1 MPAAASFALPKTRQT
16 VIWSDLNAGSLPLL
30 LSQHLPEK
38 KLKII
43 LTADAEQAIRIQAAW
58 HFFDPAARIMF
69 FPDWETLPYEHFS
82 PHQELVSER
91 LSTLWQ
97 LKNGLV
103 DVLLLPLATA
113 MQKIAPPSF
122 LLGHTFWL
130 KTGQELNIE
139 ALKHSLVEAGYN
151 HVSHVVATGEFAMR
165 GGILDIFPM
174 GSDTPFRLDL
184 FDNEIDTIKTFDA
197 DSQRTLTTVDEIR
210 LLPAHE
216 FPTDSDAQKI
226 FRSRFREEINS
237 DARKST
243 VYNAVSEGHFGAGVE
258 YYLPLFFEEE
268 CVSIFDYTDDEAILV
283 CLGDIHQESARIW
296 QDVKQRYILA
306 QGDPAYPPLAPD
318 YLYLSEDQFGA
329 RIKSYAR
336 LVPQISEDTTYTLP
350 SVAVDRQADD
360 PLHTL
365 KNFLQQW
372 SGR

>member
-1 MPAAASFALPKTRQT
+1 
-16 VIWSDLNAGSLPLL
+16 
-30 LSQHLPEK
+30 
-38 KLKII
+38 
-43 LTADAEQAIRIQAAW
+43 
-58 HFFDPAARIMF
+58 MF

-237 DARKST
+237 DARKAT

-306 QGDPAYPPLAPD
+306 QGDPAYPRWHQIIFILVKTSSGHV
-318 YLYLSEDQFGA
+318 LNLMRVLFH
-329 RIKSYAR
+329 KS
-336 LVPQISEDTTYTLP
+336 VKTLLIRCQV
-350 SVAVDRQADD
+350 SQ
-360 PLHTL
+360 
-365 KNFLQQW
+365 
-372 SGR
+372 